1 MRSISG
7 GAGGG
12 VGGGVGGVGGAGG
25 VGGGVGGV
33 RGVRGA
39 RGARG
44 VRVRLSEDSGA
55 IAGGV
60 MEALMIQRIIF
71 VMEALMIQQII
82 LKIRS
87 TSTSTSRFIT
97 FLKIVD
103 QDQ

>member
-1 MRSISG
+1 MRRTHEEDTRKRTHG
-7 GAGGG
+7 
-12 VGGGVGGVGGAGG
+12 
-25 VGGGVGGV
+25 
-33 RGVRGA
+33 REHTEENT
-39 RGARG
+39 
-44 VRVRLSEDSGA
+44 RVEDSGA

-87 TSTSTSRFIT
+87 RSTSRFIT
-97 FLKIVD
+97 FLKSVD